1 MPSDGPTA
9 AKKRPPPVR
18 PSAGAA
24 ACPPAV
30 LPSHSMPAA
39 GAGAATA
46 AKKRARSHGRFGAT
60 SQPSKYAKISADG
73 QRSAPG
79 PAPASISPDGD
90 KVWLLEER
98 VKIAKRKLAEFSLER
113 FRAVRQVGSDPSL
126 PPTSLHW
133 PHSVESATGIIG
145 LTPLKALPVSLGLN
159 FRYVVSSKWWRDYV
173 AFKQACEKADKAD
186 SGSFGGLTE
195 ALLEIREPG
204 PVSNYDLFSGSVV
217 TTGLQK
223 GREYMVKNCRQ
234 WNLVRFLF
242 GCDTAVVREGKDIY
256 SRPKFEELDLFFLLK
271 DNAAEQ
277 FSPARL
283 EEMKKKVG

>member
-1 MPSDGPTA
+1 MPSE
-9 AKKRPPPVR
+9 
-18 PSAGAA
+18 
-24 ACPPAV
+24 
-30 LPSHSMPAA
+30 
-39 GAGAATA
+39 
-46 AKKRARSHGRFGAT
+46 KRARSHGRFGSACA
-60 SQPSKYAKISADG
+60 SPSSKYAKISADG
-73 QRSAPG
+73 KRSAAG
-79 PAPASISPDGD
+79 PAPDSISPGGD

-217 TTGLQK
+217 ATGLQK
-223 GREYMVKNCRQ
+223 GREYMVKNLHV
-234 WNLVRFLF
+234 WNLLRLFF
-242 GCDTAVVREGKDIY
+242 GCDTAVVREAGQNIYGK
-256 SRPKFEELDLFFLLK
+256 PKFEELELFYMLQK
-271 DNAAEQ
+271 DAAE

>member
-113 FRAVRQVGSDPSL
+113 FRAVRQVFPDYTGPAPLTLSMARIFN
-126 PPTSLHW
+126 
-133 PHSVESATGIIG
+133 ESF
-145 LTPLKALPVSLGLN
+145 LGLN
-159 FRYVVSSKWWRDYV
+159 FAYLVSSKWWGDFL
-173 AFKQACEKADKAD
+173 AFVRACEKADKAD
-186 SGSFGGLTE
+186 SGSFGGFTQ